1 MSEGAGPALDDA
13 TELAVGIDAAW
24 EALVATLD
32 RSLVRKAPSEQLART
47 RLTPAPADAPRFQ
60 VAAVSPPVELVLEGR
75 DRKGTYALVFR
86 LDEVDPGRT
95 VVWAES
101 RGNGPGAADAV
112 QRLLILVSG
121 GQVSGIRGLL
131 RSVRKRAEGTR

>member
-1 MSEGAGPALDDA
+1 M
-13 TELAVGIDAAW
+13 
-24 EALVATLD
+24 
-32 RSLVRKAPSEQLART
+32 
-47 RLTPAPADAPRFQ
+47 
-60 VAAVSPPVELVLEGR
+60 SPPVELVLEGR